1 MIKYNILRFCVSVN
15 ENFGFGVLDASVL
28 VNKAKK
34 LNVSVPAQVMCVLNV
49 TAERG

>member
-1 MIKYNILRFCVSVN
+1 MLNIMCFCVSVN

-28 VNKAKK
+28 VDKAKK
-34 LNVSVPAQVMCVLNV
+34 LKINYPAQVMCVLNV